1 MQSIDK
7 KGRRLPKQDR
17 STHTVETL
25 FQATVQILE
34 QDGEAALT
42 TNRIAKTAGFSVGT
56 LYQYFPSKDML
67 VRAMAARMQQQ
78 VLAQIDAFFTQ
89 LEQRSGLQ
97 EAEPRQ
103 VLEEAIGMVVNTM
116 TSQGQHKTLL
126 RLYWRMEE
134 TDQTALAV
142 AQIAARLALFL
153 ERVQPHLNIRTPT
166 PSEVFVLTRSIL
178 GVVRSASLEKS
189 PLLGSKALVEA
200 LCKMAWGLFS
210 VAPEANDPSGK
221 TPDWASSR

>member
-1 MQSIDK
+1 MQAFDK
-7 KGRRLPKQDR
+7 SGRRLPKQER
-17 STHTVETL
+17 SAQTVETL
-25 FQATVQILE
+25 FAATVQILE

-42 TNRIAKTAGFSVGT
+42 TNRIAQVAGFSVGT

-67 VRAMAARMQQQ
+67 VRAMTARMQQQ

-89 LEQRSGLQ
+89 LEQRSGLR
-97 EAEPRQ
+97 EAKPRQ

-142 AQIAARLALFL
+142 AQIAARLALFF

-189 PLLGSKALVEA
+189 PLLGSKALVDA
-200 LCKMAWGLFS
+200 LSKMAWSLFS
-210 VAPEANDPSGK
+210 AAPWANGP
-221 TPDWASSR
+221 

>member
-1 MQSIDK
+1 MQSVDK

-42 TNRIAKTAGFSVGT
+42 TNRIAQVAGFSVGT

-67 VRAMAARMQQQ
+67 VRAMGTRMQQQ

-89 LEQRSGLQ
+89 VEQRNDLSAL
-97 EAEPRQ
+97 APKS

-116 TSQGQHKTLL
+116 TNQGQHKTLL

-142 AQIAARLALFL
+142 GQIAARLALFF

-166 PSEVFVLTRSIL
+166 PSEVFVLTRAIL
-178 GVVRSASLEKS
+178 GVVRAASLEKS
-189 PLLGSKALVEA
+189 PLLGSQALVDA
-200 LCKMAWGLFS
+200 LCKMAWGFFS
-210 VAPEANDPSGK
+210 AVPLANGP
-221 TPDWASSR
+221 